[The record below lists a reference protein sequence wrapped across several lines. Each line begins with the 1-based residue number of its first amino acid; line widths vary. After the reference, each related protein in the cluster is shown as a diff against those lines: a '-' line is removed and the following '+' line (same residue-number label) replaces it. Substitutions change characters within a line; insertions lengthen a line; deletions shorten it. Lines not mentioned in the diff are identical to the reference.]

1 MFSRSGRKGRRTQRN
16 TKVSGYCN
24 VISTPNSIMKIYLTY
39 APISLLLIWLYLVID
54 SFKSLKHLKKISG
67 KSYFNLMNPLLLLK
81 SFRKANETEEFE
93 EAYQKHKRNSRKHL
107 IIWVVSIAI
116 FIIVTFVVGILTAT
130 PKN

>member
-1 MFSRSGRKGRRTQRN
+1 
-16 TKVSGYCN
+16 
-24 VISTPNSIMKIYLTY
+24 MKIYLTY
-39 APISLLLIWLYLVID
+39 APISLFLIWLYLVID

-116 FIIVTFVVGILTAT
+116 FIIVTFVVGVLTAT